1 MKIVVLSRNSN
12 LYSTSR
18 LVEAGK
24 EAGHDMRVL
33 DHLKCDIVSEQDNPC
48 IFYEGE
54 KITGVDAIIPRIG
67 ASVTFY
73 GSAVVRQFEMMK
85 VFTAV
90 ESQALQRSR
99 DKLRSLQILA
109 RSGVGMPK
117 TVFTNYSSEAKQ
129 IIDSLGGPPLII
141 KLLEGT
147 QGLGVVL
154 APTRKA
160 AESIIQA
167 FHSINVRVIVQE
179 YIEEARGED
188 VRAFVVNGQVVGAM
202 KRKGKEEDFRS
213 NLHRGGSGE
222 LIQLSQQWRQTAL
235 VAAEA
240 MGLSVAGVDILH
252 SNRGPLVLEVN
263 SSPGLRGI
271 EAATEK
277 DIARSVI
284 DFVAK
289 GAREK
294 ASGIS
299 STQNLWDSIG
309 GKMEQ
314 EKDINA

>member
-1 MKIVVLSRNSN
+1 MHIVILSRSKN

-18 LVEAGK
+18 LVEAGQA
-24 EAGHDMRVL
+24 AGHEISVL
-33 DHLKCDIVSEQDNPC
+33 DHLKCDIVSEQDNPI
-48 IFYEGE
+48 IFYDGK

-67 ASVTFY
+67 ASATFY
-73 GSAVVRQFEMMK
+73 GSAVIRQFEMMK

-90 ESQALQRSR
+90 DSQALLRSR

-117 TVFTNYSSEAKQ
+117 TVFTNYSSEAKK
-129 IIDSLGGPPLII
+129 IINILGGPPLII

-179 YIEEARGED
+179 FIEEARGED
-188 VRAFVVNGQVVGAM
+188 VRAFVVDGEVVGAM
-202 KRKGKEEDFRS
+202 KRRGTEEDFRS
-213 NLHRGGSGE
+213 NLHRGGTSQ

-240 MGLSVAGVDILH
+240 MGLSIAGVDILQSH
-252 SNRGPLVLEVN
+252 RGPLVLEVN
-263 SSPGLRGI
+263 SSPGLQGI
-271 EAATEK
+271 ETSTQQ
-277 DIARSVI
+277 DIAGSI
-284 DFVAK
+284 IKFVERK
-289 GAREK
+289 VLGINRE
-294 ASGIS
+294 
-299 STQNLWDSIG
+299 D
-309 GKMEQ
+309 Q
-314 EKDINA
+314 EA

>member
-1 MKIVVLSRNSN
+1 MHIVILSRSKS

-18 LVEAGK
+18 LMEAGK
-24 EAGHDMRVL
+24 AAGHEITVL

-48 IFYEGE
+48 IFYEGT
-54 KITGVDAIIPRIG
+54 KITGIDAVIPRIG

-90 ESQALQRSR
+90 ESQALLRSR

-117 TVFTNYSSEAKQ
+117 TVFTNYSSEAKS
-129 IIDSLGGPPLII
+129 IINSLGGPPLII

-179 YIEEARGED
+179 FIEEARGED
-188 VRAFVVNGQVVGAM
+188 IRAFVVDGEVVGAM
-202 KRKGKEEDFRS
+202 QRSGKEEDFRS
-213 NLHRGGSGE
+213 NLHRGGTAK
-222 LIQLSQQWRQTAL
+222 LIQLSQQWRQAAL
-235 VAAEA
+235 IASEA
-240 MGLSVAGVDILH
+240 MGLSIAGVDLLH
-252 SNRGPLVLEVN
+252 SHRGPLVLEVN
-263 SSPGLRGI
+263 SSPGLQGI
-271 EAATEK
+271 ETATQK
-277 DIARSVI
+277 DIAGTIIEYVERKV
-284 DFVAK
+284 K
-289 GAREK
+289 EK
-294 ASGIS
+294 AGDKQQQTIEM
-299 STQNLWDSIG
+299 DV
-309 GKMEQ
+309 
-314 EKDINA
+314 